1 MLCMGVGVC
10 GASVGIK
17 SRYYDKLALFY
28 LSCRYD
34 ELRKVLQFESTNPES
49 PKYESNQSH
58 VKHFEKVWNSSHF
71 VLQTDDLSI

>member
-28 LSCRYD
+28 LTCRYD
-34 ELRKVLQFESTNPES
+34 ELRNMLQFEPTDTETPT
-49 PKYESNQSH
+49 YQSNQNQI
-58 VKHFEKVWNSSHF
+58 KHFEKV
-71 VLQTDDLSI
+71 